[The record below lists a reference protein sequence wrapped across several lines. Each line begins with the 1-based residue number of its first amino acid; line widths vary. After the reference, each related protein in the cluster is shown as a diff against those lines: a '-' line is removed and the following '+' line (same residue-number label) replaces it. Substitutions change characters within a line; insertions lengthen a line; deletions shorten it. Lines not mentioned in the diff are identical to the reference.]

1 MMETLTIVGLLRYA
15 VLIACLSGAAW
26 LDYKS
31 RRVPNEYW
39 ISWAKPAIFLW
50 FVELLILGANFTI
63 LLSAIAIIAYA
74 SQSVFGRP
82 SLSDLTKG
90 VFADWFAV
98 IFYVLGIIGLGNGAY
113 LYGEAL
119 IQEFGL
125 SESSISLSTDNALVE
140 MWGSILI
147 VGLMIAVF
155 DFAWRL
161 RLIHG
166 GADAK
171 ALMLIAILLP
181 NWSTLS
187 ETHGI
192 DFTPPALSL
201 LLWGGLT
208 FALLPLL
215 LTYKNIKKDGLKSI
229 SNFKMIWHAEKMM
242 LNKIGTSHVW
252 ILDSIVEGPEGE
264 VAIKTNSRP
273 PKKSRSKNEQEL
285 LVNELKDL
293 GRDWAWVTQ
302 KYPLLT
308 FLLPAIIPLIILGD
322 PVYWIMTLFGLV

>member
-39 ISWAKPAIFLW
+39 ISWAKPAVFLW
-50 FVELLILGANFTI
+50 FVELLILGANLTI
-63 LLSAIAIIAYA
+63 LLSAIAIISYA

-90 VFADWFAV
+90 VFADWFA
-98 IFYVLGIIGLGNGAY
+98 ITFYVLGIIGIGSGAY

-125 SESSISLSTDNALVE
+125 LESSISLSTDTAMVE

-147 VGLMIAVF
+147 VGLMVAVF
-155 DFAWRL
+155 DFSWRF

-181 NWSTLS
+181 NWSTLY
-187 ETHGI
+187 ETNGI

-201 LLWGGLT
+201 LLWGGFT
-208 FALLPLL
+208 FALLPLI
-215 LTYKNIKKDGLKSI
+215 LTYKNIKKDGFKSL
-229 SNFKMIWHAEKMM
+229 SNFKMIWHAEKME
-242 LNKIGTSHVW
+242 LDKIGSSHVW
-252 ILDSIVEGPEGE
+252 ILDSLVETPEGNTI
-264 VAIKTNSRP
+264 IKTNTRP
-273 PKKSRSKNEQEL
+273 PKKSRSNDEQKN
-285 LVNELKDL
+285 LVNSLKEM

-308 FLLPAIIPLIILGD
+308 FLLPAILPLIILGD
-322 PVYWIMTLFGLV
+322 PVYWIMWLFGFI